1 MSEAKISC
9 PHCTQ
14 HIALDDAWA
23 GQTIN
28 CPACQRPFV
37 VPGAPPMAQVITPS
51 APGLRISGAAAAQ
64 PAAPPAGSAGPAR
77 PQPAPGTKISGLA
90 IASLVLSLLGC
101 FFITAIAGVICG
113 HMARGRIRANRNL
126 SGGGLALAGLII
138 GYLFIGMN
146 VAYLI
151 KRSPQII
158 EGVKRK
164 QAQRA
169 GGAIYNPGG
178 GAPTRSA
185 DFNVRVS
192 SRAEKPDGAVSGTV
206 YGMPFTYTRSMLQ
219 RGVKCLE
226 IDSREGTP
234 NDQIIVISLNP
245 KPGESLTDR
254 TWHITA
260 ATQGLTPTVLVAR
273 MGVDP
278 HGRSLPRGYQM
289 DLTIGSASNGV
300 VSGTITLKAAGAIP
314 VDIKGNFN
322 ATVD

>member
-9 PHCTQ
+9 PHCNQ

-28 CPACQRPFV
+28 CPVCQQPFV

-138 GYLFIGMN
+138 GYIFIALMTVQLTCGFTQGWKLALNRQKARSQQQSGWPGSAAAPAINQAGSN
-146 VAYLI
+146 V
-151 KRSPQII
+151 K
-158 EGVKRK
+158 V
-164 QAQRA
+164 
-169 GGAIYNPGG
+169 
-178 GAPTRSA
+178 T
-185 DFNVRVS
+185 
-192 SRAEKPDGAVSGTV
+192 SRAEKPEGAVSGTV

-219 RGVKCLE
+219 RSVNFSGCDQQLSLPTTAPDVCAA
-226 IDSREGTP
+226 IDRMIERTRGIRERY
-234 NDQIIVISLNP
+234 
-245 KPGESLTDR
+245 DR
-254 TWHITA
+254 LRTIARDEETA
-260 ATQGLTPTVLVAR
+260 A
-273 MGVDP
+273 
-278 HGRSLPRGYQM
+278 
-289 DLTIGSASNGV
+289 
-300 VSGTITLKAAGAIP
+300 
-314 VDIKGNFN
+314 
-322 ATVD
+322 ATRES